1 MKTTGL
7 LRLQQ
12 RRGQERRIGIYHWVP
27 GFQEPVQSNAGQRT
41 EPRHNHIGPVGSD
54 SPKAITYNSTLK
66 NNALNAVILNN
77 LLTIRPYK

>member
-7 LRLQQ
+7 SSLTTTSRAKATD
-12 RRGQERRIGIYHWVP
+12 RNISWVP
-27 GFQEPVQSNAGQRT
+27 GFQELVQSNAGQHT
-41 EPRHNHIGPVGSD
+41 EPRHNYIYPVGSN

-66 NNALNAVILNN
+66 NNALDAVTLNN